1 MDVLTRQQAGPDAPA
16 RSRRRSRLPMAV
28 LSLLVL
34 AAIGAAFW
42 FRPAPTPDPTRGRG
56 KGEAIPV
63 LTAKATKADVPI
75 YLDGLGTVQAFQ
87 TVTVRPQVDGKLIE
101 MRFTEGQ
108 NVKAGDVLAKID
120 PTTYQAAL
128 DQALGKLAQDQALL
142 TNARLDLVRY
152 QKLAATA
159 YTTAQ
164 QSDTQK
170 ALVAQLEAQLRQD
183 QAQIDNARAQLAY
196 TTLTAPIDGRIGI
209 RQVDAGNIVHASDAS
224 GIVVITTLQ
233 PISVVFTLP
242 QQTLPQVARAMQ
254 TGQPDVLATGQNAAS
269 ASTATPLDRGTL
281 TVLDNQVDSAT
292 GTIRLKATFPN
303 PNLKLWPGGF
313 IGVRLHVD
321 TARDAITVPATA
333 VQRGPRGSYLY
344 VIGADDTATRR
355 SVTVGHEDA
364 QTAIITDGLKEGE
377 TIVIDGASRLS
388 DGSKV
393 RMTEPAMPANGG
405 TPAATTPGAQRRP
418 RPPAN

>member
-1 MDVLTRQQAGPDAPA
+1 MDVLTRQQAGQDAPA

-209 RQVDAGNIVHASDAS
+209 RQVDAGNIVHASDEGDADGPARRARHRPERRIRQHRHAAGSRHADGAGQS
-224 GIVVITTLQ
+224 GRFGHGHD
-233 PISVVFTLP
+233 PAEGHLP
-242 QQTLPQVARAMQ
+242 EPEPETVA
-254 TGQPDVLATGQNAAS
+254 G
-269 ASTATPLDRGTL
+269 
-281 TVLDNQVDSAT
+281 
-292 GTIRLKATFPN
+292 
-303 PNLKLWPGGF
+303 
-313 IGVRLHVD
+313 RLHRRAA
-321 TARDAITVPATA
+321 ARGYGTGRHHRAGDSGPARPARQLFVCHRRRRYRYTP
-333 VQRGPRGSYLY
+333 QR
-344 VIGADDTATRR
+344 
-355 SVTVGHEDA
+355 
-364 QTAIITDGLKEGE
+364 DGR
-377 TIVIDGASRLS
+377 A
-388 DGSKV
+388 
-393 RMTEPAMPANGG
+393 
-405 TPAATTPGAQRRP
+405 
-418 RPPAN
+418 